1 MGGASRVAGKVAIV
15 TGGTRG
21 IGRACAERLA
31 EDGALVVV
39 GDIVDPVS
47 PFSDP
52 NITFRKL
59 DVSSESSWT
68 EIVAHTVETHG
79 RLDILVNNA
88 GVIKY
93 AAVDS
98 CSVEDWH
105 ASIAVNETGVFLGM
119 RAVIPE
125 MRKQGGGS
133 IVNVSSIWGSVAVA
147 GAIGYHASK
156 GAVTVM
162 TRSAALSLIPDN
174 IRVNS
179 VHPGFIDTPLTQA
192 QDPDINT
199 FVIGLTPMGRAGKP
213 REIANGV
220 LFLASDEASFVTG
233 TGLFIDGGYTA
244 Q

>member
-1 MGGASRVAGKVAIV
+1 MGGRVEGKVAIV

-31 EDGALVVV
+31 EDGARVVV
-39 GDIVDPVS
+39 GDVIDAVEPFTDPA
-47 PFSDP
+47 
-52 NITFRKL
+52 ITFERV
-59 DVSSESSWT
+59 DVVNEASW
-68 EIVAHTVETHG
+68 EALVATTIARHG

-88 GVIKY
+88 GVIRY
-93 AAVDS
+93 APVDT
-98 CSVEDWH
+98 CTLQEWHDSV
-105 ASIAVNETGVFLGM
+105 SVNETGVFLGM
-119 RAVIPE
+119 RTVIPE
-125 MRKQGGGS
+125 MRKVGGGA
-133 IVNVSSIWGSVAVA
+133 IVNVSSIWGHVAVA
-147 GAIGYHASK
+147 GAIGYHATK
-156 GAVTVM
+156 GAVAIM
-162 TRSAALSLIPDN
+162 TKSAALSLIKDN

-199 FVIGLTPMGRAGKP
+199 WVIGQTPMGRAGQP

-220 LFLASDEASFVTG
+220 LFLASDEASYVTG